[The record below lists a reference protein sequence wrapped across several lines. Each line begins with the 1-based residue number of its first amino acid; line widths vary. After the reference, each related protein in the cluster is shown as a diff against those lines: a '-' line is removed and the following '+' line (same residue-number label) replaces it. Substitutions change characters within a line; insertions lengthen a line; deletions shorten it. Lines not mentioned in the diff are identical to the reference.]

1 MRMVIICNCVGCSFP
16 ERLGVFASRLL
27 NTSSLLVDA
36 SPASFGGFTEKPAL
50 ARLLSALQQHYDD
63 LVAHVRRHIGARGG
77 DRAVARDIVH
87 DVCVELIEAPPAS
100 DIRLPL
106 AFLREVMTRRA
117 IDHYRVEQGRRAWV
131 ESVDEL
137 PECADASS
145 LGRDPAEILL
155 GRQWLLQLV
164 RAIEALP
171 PRCRE
176 VFVMHKI
183 HEYPQVAVAD
193 HLGISVKTVEKHVR
207 LGMEACRRA
216 LPALGACAA

>member
-1 MRMVIICNCVGCSFP
+1 M
-16 ERLGVFASRLL
+16 
-27 NTSSLLVDA
+27 NTNSLLIDA
-36 SPASFGGFTEKPAL
+36 APANFGGFAERPAL
-50 ARLLSALQQHYDD
+50 ACLLSALQQHYDD
-63 LVAHVRRHIGARGG
+63 LVAHVRRHVGARGG

-87 DVCVELIEAPPAS
+87 DVCVELIETPPAGN
-100 DIRLPL
+100 IRLPL

-137 PECADASS
+137 PECADAGS
-145 LGRDPAEILL
+145 LGRDPAEILA
-155 GRQWLLQLV
+155 GRQWLLHLV

-183 HEYPQVAVAD
+183 HEYPQAAVAE
-193 HLGISVKTVEKHVR
+193 HLGISVKTVEKHVH

-216 LPALGACAA
+216 LHALGACAA